1 MVTTKAQSVKF
12 QDEMAEQ
19 AKLNQSFVYTLTIN
33 AKANATTSANLPIA
47 DGADF
52 QVLGYN
58 GEYDD
63 TTDHSEALSVRFSQK
78 TGNRQWSN
86 DFEPLKSICT
96 PGVRS
101 ATNSHARYGYRQ
113 FPGLLRANDQLIAQ
127 VVNTSAQ
134 DLQVV
139 FTFVG
144 VLWFK

>member
-1 MVTTKAQSVKF
+1 MIKTQAESNKFMADMAAQ
-12 QDEMAEQ
+12 Q
-19 AKLNQSFVYTLTIN
+19 KLSQSFTYTLTIL
-33 AKANATTSANLPIA
+33 AKAEATTSANMPIA

-52 QVLGYN
+52 QLLGYN

-63 TTDHSEALSVRFSQK
+63 TTDHSEALSVRFMQK
-78 TGNRQWSN
+78 TGNRMWSN

-101 ATNSHARYGYRQ
+101 LLNSHARYGYRN
-113 FPGLLRANDQLIAQ
+113 FPGLLRANDQLVAQ
-127 VVNTSAQ
+127 VVNTSNQ
-134 DLQVV
+134 DLEVT